1 MLNVEETNPVIVE
14 TASKLVDEIITE
26 TKTVVVE
33 KATEMVDEIITKIE
47 ADDSGLYSAPV
58 SEVDM
63 ILKDLDAD
71 LEEEKSSDDD
81 SSSEVNVYNI
91 KLGKPIVVTAVVE
104 KSRTP
109 SPLWTYTL
117 PAPANF
123 ADKSSTIC
131 LTENDSMV
139 TDNQFYNDYDD
150 RLTILSDST
159 TVVSDVDIQPIINER
174 DNKLYLNGNS
184 LILDDS
190 NSSSTDIITSDI
202 EDGYQGDKLKQ
213 NREVILQNLEKHKE
227 KLIEYEF
234 GHLNDEKI
242 KRKNSENMENSKNH
256 VIEELSTVI
265 PINHLHHHET
275 NDFQDINRNSIKNFQ
290 MSSYN
295 NNYDDVT
302 TTTPTTTVDKEV
314 LVKNIENE
322 RKNSEEIVVLRK
334 PRDFLQVKRKSLTQN
349 GINRSE
355 SFHSTTIA
363 DLKRNSITNLD
374 NLSNFESLMKRR
386 SSSELSIEKSPSL
399 QSLEVLKTILPNLNS
414 RKNSQEEAVV
424 AAAAVDEKSESSHK
438 EIVIENNEKPKLWK
452 YQGPPKINLSSW
464 TERPKVQVS
473 IKSDKDYKFGGSS
486 TLPRGYKNVDK
497 KIISIDLK
505 EEETSSKPIVRSV
518 ELKKREVE
526 EEEVPVL
533 RNPSFYSTFSKP
545 KEIIT
550 TQTTP
555 TPTPVQPTNPL
566 RHTIGFSFNNSSTT
580 REPEIPVL
588 KKQSFRISSYTEK
601 TENKNEF
608 PFSQN
613 TLRRTGLKDRILE
626 SEKPK
631 EVPKIVPKI
640 QLKQTEVNHKPE
652 PRSEPLRLIPLT
664 DEIKSHS
671 FIPPPPP
678 PKLAPVVRAV
688 VVKKQM
694 SVQVDPRDQ
703 LLDSIR
709 SFSFKKK

>member
-1 MLNVEETNPVIVE
+1 MLNVEETNPQIIE
-14 TASKLVDEIITE
+14 TATKLVDEIIIE
-26 TKTVVVE
+26 TKVVVVE

-47 ADDSGLYSAPV
+47 ADESGLYSPPT
-58 SEVDM
+58 SDVDL
-63 ILKDLDAD
+63 ILKDLDANLD
-71 LEEEKSSDDD
+71 EEKSSDDD
-81 SSSEVNVYNI
+81 SSSAEVNVYNI
-91 KLGKPIVVTAVVE
+91 KLGKPIIAVVE
-104 KSRTP
+104 KSRSP

-123 ADKSSTIC
+123 ADKSATIN
-131 LTENDSMV
+131 LTENDSIV
-139 TDNQFYNDYDD
+139 TDQQFYNDYED

-174 DNKLYLNGNS
+174 DNKLYLNDSQGDS

-202 EDGYQGDKLKQ
+202 EDGYQGDKMKQ
-213 NREVILQNLEKHKE
+213 NREVILENLEKHKE

-234 GHLNDEKI
+234 ENI
-242 KRKNSENMENSKNH
+242 KRKNSENSKH
-256 VIEELSTVI
+256 HIIDELSTVI
-265 PINHLHHHET
+265 STNHLNHHEI
-275 NDFQDINRNSIKNFQ
+275 NDFKDINRNSIKNFQ

-295 NNYDDVT
+295 NSYDDVK
-302 TTTPTTTVDKEV
+302 TTTPTTTIDKEV
-314 LVKNIENE
+314 FVKNLVNE
-322 RKNSEEIVVLRK
+322 RKNSEEIVLKK
-334 PRDFLQVKRKSLTQN
+334 PRDFIQVKRNSLTKI

-363 DLKRNSITNLD
+363 ELKRNSITNLD
-374 NLSNFESLMKRR
+374 NSTNFESLMKRR

-414 RKNSQEEAVV
+414 RKNSQEDEIVV
-424 AAAAVDEKSESSHK
+424 AEKSESSHE
-438 EIVIENNEKPKLWK
+438 EIIVENEEKPKLWK

-464 TERPKVQVS
+464 SERPKIQVS
-473 IKSDKDYKFGGSS
+473 IKSDKDYKFGGGSS
-486 TLPRGYKNVDK
+486 TLPRGYKNADK

-505 EEETSSKPIVRSV
+505 EEESSNKLPIVRSV
-518 ELKKREVE
+518 ELKKREVVE
-526 EEEVPVL
+526 EEEPVL

-550 TQTTP
+550 TTIP
-555 TPTPVQPTNPL
+555 TTPVQQTNPL
-566 RHTIGFSFNNSSTT
+566 RHTIGFSFNNNSTT
-580 REPEIPVL
+580 VREPEIPVL
-588 KKQSFRISSYTEK
+588 KKQSFRISSYTE
-601 TENKNEF
+601 TKNEF

-613 TLRRTGLKDRILE
+613 TLRRTGFKDRILE
-626 SEKPK
+626 NEKPK

-652 PRSEPLRLIPLT
+652 PLRLISLT
-664 DEIKSHS
+664 DEIKSQTN

-688 VVKKQM
+688 VVKKQH

-709 SFSFKKK
+709 NFSFKKK